1 MSATPPTAPPAR
13 PGAPRR
19 WRVPLAALALVATGC
34 GLPGSGPDADEAA
47 RALATALS
55 KGSVASVPFTG
66 DAPAARREYAAVTD
80 GLARLGRPRVTAG
93 GTSTD
98 GDTGRSTLR
107 WRWTVGEEDW
117 SYQTRVDWRRAATS
131 DGDVWSPRWTPSLVE
146 PSLRAGEALTTTG
159 IAAARGDV
167 LGAGGRPLVTPR
179 PVLRVGLDKSALP
192 STAPGQAR
200 ASATRL
206 ARLVGIDATAFAR
219 QAVQAG
225 AKAFVPAIVYRRAD
239 APAEVTGALASIP
252 GARAISDRLPLAPTK
267 DFAAAL
273 LGTVGP
279 ATKEVVDA
287 SEGRVRAGDDVGL
300 SGLQKRYDA
309 RLAGTRGETVA
320 VVDDRGERRTLF
332 TADPVAG
339 QPLRTTLDL
348 DAQRLAQQVL
358 SGVGPASALVA
369 VRPST
374 GAIVAAASGPGSK
387 GYNTA
392 TFGQYAPGST
402 FKVVSALA
410 LLRAGLT
417 PASRVPCTPT
427 TVVDGKSFKNYSDYP
442 SSGLGRI
449 TLEDALA
456 NSCNTAFISQR
467 DRLDGPS
474 LGRAAAAL
482 GLGVDHDTGF
492 PAFFGQVGTPASE
505 TQRAAGMI
513 GQGTVLAS
521 PLAMATVVA
530 SVMEGSAVLPR
541 LLPDVQVE
549 QEAPAEPL
557 TAAEARAL
565 RTMMRAVVERGS
577 GRLLADL
584 PGTVLAKTGTAEF
597 GERPPLPTHAW
608 MVAGRGDLAVAV
620 FVERGDSGSGTA
632 GPLLRRFLEQVRVP

>member
-1 MSATPPTAPPAR
+1 M
-13 PGAPRR
+13 
-19 WRVPLAALALVATGC
+19 
-34 GLPGSGPDADEAA
+34 
-47 RALATALS
+47 
-55 KGSVASVPFTG
+55 
-66 DAPAARREYAAVTD
+66 PAA
-80 GLARLGRPRVTAG
+80 
-93 GTSTD
+93 
-98 GDTGRSTLR
+98 
-107 WRWTVGEEDW
+107 
-117 SYQTRVDWRRAATS
+117 Q
-131 DGDVWSPRWTPSLVE
+131 
-146 PSLRAGEALTTTG
+146 
-159 IAAARGDV
+159 
-167 LGAGGRPLVTPR
+167 PLVTPR
-179 PVLRVGLDKSALP
+179 PVLRVGLDKSALR

-206 ARLVGIDATAFAR
+206 ARLVGIDASAFAR

-239 APAEVTGALASIP
+239 APAAVTGALSSIP

-287 SEGRVRAGDDVGL
+287 SRGRVRAGDDVGL

-309 RLAGTRGETVA
+309 RLAGTRGETVV

-339 QPLRTTLDL
+339 EPLRTTLDL
-348 DAQRLAQQVL
+348 GAQRLAQQVL

-417 PASRVPCTPT
+417 PSSRVPCTPT

-467 DRLDGPS
+467 DRLDGPAAGPGGGRARAGRRPRHR
-474 LGRAAAAL
+474 LPGVLRAGGHAGQRDPAGGRDDRPGHRARLAPGDGHRGRLGDGGVGRAAPPAARRP
-482 GLGVDHDTGF
+482 G
-492 PAFFGQVGTPASE
+492 
-505 TQRAAGMI
+505 RAGGARPSR
-513 GQGTVLAS
+513 S
-521 PLAMATVVA
+521 PP
-530 SVMEGSAVLPR
+530 PR
-541 LLPDVQVE
+541 RGPC
-549 QEAPAEPL
+549 
-557 TAAEARAL
+557 AR
-565 RTMMRAVVERGS
+565 
-577 GRLLADL
+577 
-584 PGTVLAKTGTAEF
+584 
-597 GERPPLPTHAW
+597 
-608 MVAGRGDLAVAV
+608 
-620 FVERGDSGSGTA
+620 
-632 GPLLRRFLEQVRVP
+632 